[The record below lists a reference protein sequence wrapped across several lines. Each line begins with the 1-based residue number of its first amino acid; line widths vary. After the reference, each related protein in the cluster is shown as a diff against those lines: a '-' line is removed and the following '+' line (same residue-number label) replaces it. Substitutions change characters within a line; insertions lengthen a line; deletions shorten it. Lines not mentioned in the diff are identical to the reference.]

1 MSTVEKLSDAP
12 VHLREVRTMA
22 DQLPQ
27 MLRSDAEEN
36 RDRILT
42 AARELFSEHGLDV
55 TMRQVARRAE
65 VGPATVYRRFPT
77 KANLVE
83 AAFADQVRLC
93 RAIVDEGC
101 ADPDPWRGFCSVVE
115 GVSVLNARSRGFVD
129 AFMSAHPEAEAIAAH
144 RASVLGQL
152 NGLSRRAKAAG
163 GLRRDFT
170 IDDLVLVI
178 LAGRGVAALP
188 AAQREGAARRF
199 AALAVDAFRA

>member
-22 DQLPQ
+22 DHLPQ

-55 TMRQVARRAE
+55 TMREVARRAE

-77 KANLVE
+77 KADLVE

-115 GVSVLNARSRGFVD
+115 GVSVLNGRGRGFLD
-129 AFMSAHPEAEAIAAH
+129 AFMSAHPEAEAVAAH
-144 RASVLGQL
+144 RASVLRQL
-152 NGLSRRAKAAG
+152 GGLSRRAKAAG

-188 AAQREGAARRF
+188 AAQRDGAARRF
-199 AALAVDAFRA
+199 ATLAVDAFRA